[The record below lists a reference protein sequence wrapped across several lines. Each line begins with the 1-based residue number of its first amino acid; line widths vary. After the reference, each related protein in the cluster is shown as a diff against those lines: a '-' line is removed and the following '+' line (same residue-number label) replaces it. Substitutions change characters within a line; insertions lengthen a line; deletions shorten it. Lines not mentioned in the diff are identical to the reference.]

1 VIAAMSTTA
10 KPAADRPI
18 FILELRPEPGCV
30 DPVRA
35 LRALLKLALRRLG
48 LRCVSAHESTEKQ
61 P

>member
-30 DPVRA
+30 DPVQA

-48 LRCVSAHESTEKQ
+48 LGARKQ
-61 P
+61 